1 MFVKDSDCEPGGG
14 IVTTNVALFSHLE
27 LVDRNLMAA
36 LMSQHAGKAGGRG
49 GGRSSG
55 TGNTLPTFFMSN
67 TSLCVTCHL
76 RDTLTSSPLPASHTQ
91 TPFQKCKQAP
101 VRTLTEC
108 LCCMPLGQ
116 KSCRTQPV
124 PIWKLL
130 VPRPV

>member
-14 IVTTNVALFSHLE
+14 HRDYKCGPVFPPGACRQEFNGGVNVSTC
-27 LVDRNLMAA
+27 R
-36 LMSQHAGKAGGRG
+36 KG
-49 GGRSSG
+49 GGEVGGGSSG

-108 LCCMPLGQ
+108 LCCLPLGQ